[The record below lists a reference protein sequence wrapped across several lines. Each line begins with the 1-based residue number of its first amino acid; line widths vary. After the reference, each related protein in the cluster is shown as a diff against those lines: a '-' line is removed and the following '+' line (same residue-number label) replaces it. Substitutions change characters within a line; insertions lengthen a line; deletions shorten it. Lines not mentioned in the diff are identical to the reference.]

1 MKDEIGETDSD
12 EIKEQF
18 DLDSE
23 LKNHQKTKR
32 KELDEITIVATA
44 MLMLIAGLI
53 LNLITNKNCNL

>member
-1 MKDEIGETDSD
+1 MMLKAMKDEIGETDSD

-32 KELDEITIVATA
+32 KELDEITIAHVDCRF
-44 MLMLIAGLI
+44 
-53 LNLITNKNCNL
+53 NFESNY